1 MELLITDNLL
11 NTYGTCHGGALSA
24 LADMVMGIALRTLKV
39 KVVTVELSM
48 NYLQPVQLG
57 QVLMATSSV
66 IHQGRR
72 TIVAETELHCQDNLV
87 AKGKGTFFLW
97 LGLIAT
103 KNSRAK
109 KNLQLITKPGS
120 VTARIN
126 IYVIS
131 VHKLAL
137 FVGPS

>member
-1 MELLITDNLL
+1 VSNRWITYIYDKFTRTPFFKFMGVKISSLSEGKATLELPITDNLL

-87 AKGKGTFFLW
+87 AKGKGTFF
-97 LGLIAT
+97 
-103 KNSRAK
+103 
-109 KNLQLITKPGS
+109 
-120 VTARIN
+120 V
-126 IYVIS
+126 
-131 VHKLAL
+131 
-137 FVGPS
+137 VGPDSYEK